1 MLFTIEFFRFREEDD
16 AHATLDRITLIGTDL
31 EAVKVKAKSLFE
43 TLNMPQ
49 KPDGL
54 RILDRDGDEVFS
66 WTQVP
71 TMHQEGPDSVEV
83 RSRAG
88 DARQFSPSAARNCGP
103 IREVLTRVLP
113 KKGIALE
120 IGSGTGEHVICF
132 AKALPGLVWLPSD
145 PDSASRASIKAWS
158 AAEGLANVRAP
169 VAIDVRGGVWG
180 VEDDAPF
187 DAMISLNMV
196 HIAPWEAALGLLAGA
211 GRLLRPD
218 GVLFFYGPFMLG
230 GTHRAASNAAFDA
243 DLKRRDPR
251 WGVRDVDDL
260 VGEAATHGLELRE
273 VVEMPVNNL
282 SLVFVKAGPAV
293 PA

>member
-1 MLFTIEFFRFREEDD
+1 MKYSS
-16 AHATLDRITLIGTDL
+16 G
-31 EAVKVKAKSLFE
+31 
-43 TLNMPQ
+43 P
-49 KPDGL
+49 
-54 RILDRDGDEVFS
+54 
-66 WTQVP
+66 QVP
-71 TMHQEGPDSVEV
+71 TMPKDGSDLVEV

-88 DARQFSPSAARNCGP
+88 DARQFSASAARNCGP
-103 IREVLTRVLP
+103 IREVLTRILP
-113 KKGIALE
+113 KKGIAFE
-120 IGSGTGEHVICF
+120 IGSGTGEHVISF

-158 AAEGLANVRAP
+158 ATEGLANVRAP
-169 VAIDVRGGVWG
+169 VAIDVREGVWG

-218 GVLFFYGPFMLG
+218 GVLVFYGPFTLSG
-230 GTHRAASNAAFDA
+230 IHTSASNAAFDA

-251 WGVRDVDDL
+251 WGVRDVDEL
-260 VGEAATHGLELRE
+260 VGEAAPHGLELRE
-273 VVEMPVNNL
+273 IVEMPVNNL
-282 SLVFVKAGPAV
+282 SLVFVKAGPPV

>member
-1 MLFTIEFFRFREEDD
+1 MKYSS
-16 AHATLDRITLIGTDL
+16 GPP
-31 EAVKVKAKSLFE
+31 
-43 TLNMPQ
+43 M
-49 KPDGL
+49 
-54 RILDRDGDEVFS
+54 
-66 WTQVP
+66 P
-71 TMHQEGPDSVEV
+71 TMPNDGSDLVEV

-120 IGSGTGEHVICF
+120 IGSGTGEHVISF

-158 AAEGLANVRAP
+158 ATEGLANVRAP
-169 VAIDVRGGVWG
+169 VAIDVREGVWG

-218 GVLFFYGPFMLG
+218 GVLVFYGPFMLG
-230 GTHRAASNAAFDA
+230 GIHTSASNAAFDA

-260 VGEAATHGLELRE
+260 VGEAAPHGLELLE
-273 VVEMPVNNL
+273 IVEMPVNNL
-282 SLVFVKAGPAV
+282 SLVFVKAGPPV